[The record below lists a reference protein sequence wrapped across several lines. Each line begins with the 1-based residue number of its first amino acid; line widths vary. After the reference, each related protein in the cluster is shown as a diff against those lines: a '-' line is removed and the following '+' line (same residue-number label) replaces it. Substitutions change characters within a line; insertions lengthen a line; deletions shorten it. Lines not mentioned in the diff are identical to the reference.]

1 MFDTME
7 APETP
12 AVALSEG
19 SFFDTVEQMNHHH
32 DVRSTRGAH
41 PLVQGTS
48 YLWYKMLSLYYIW
61 GWISMSCPAAGYVL
75 MSLTNDGGVFYNE
88 CYYMFYN
95 GVVWYN
101 PPKEYIPSHA
111 LEETA

>member
-1 MFDTME
+1 
-7 APETP
+7 
-12 AVALSEG
+12 
-19 SFFDTVEQMNHHH
+19 
-32 DVRSTRGAH
+32 
-41 PLVQGTS
+41 
-48 YLWYKMLSLYYIW
+48 
-61 GWISMSCPAAGYVL
+61 MSCPAAGYVL